1 MQENEETRQ
10 SQETTQNEEPNTQPI
25 ENASEINQD
34 NQESQESE
42 VSQDTQDNQ
51 VSENVLN
58 EANTTTELNEEQM
71 LIKMQELLSKNASW
85 LEQVKMSLFAIY
97 HLHKSHKDIK
107 EKYEFV
113 LSECVRI
120 KEELI
125 RSVDEFKI
133 FLDTDKKEFLKM
145 IETMRTLNAEN
156 ALKVEEC
163 KELLK
168 NFENIHELVENTL
181 NSMNEKLQEGK
192 NIHALISA
200 MYEELKR
207 YDAQAIITE
216 ANRILEE
223 LKQAANDLRVEAS
236 QVKDTAITEITE
248 LKDNSLSTINETK
261 NTAITEITELKDNS
275 ISEITELKDNSLST
289 INETKNTAITEIT
302 ELKDNSLSTIN
313 ETKNTAISEITEL
326 KDNSISEISSKKEE
340 ALAQIEEIKIEQE
353 QKITELE
360 ENNTLQDEKIASLE
374 QAKEELS
381 TELNKKVKFLTQN
394 LTWSVGSGGDYEDLQ
409 SAINAASQY
418 INLNNTHITL
428 NIKDGYTLTSPVI
441 IRLNLPLVI
450 RGENGISDTLRVDLN
465 NKAWPSFGLYIES
478 KVNIQDISIESVS
491 VNCLLI
497 YIENTTASL
506 YNVNLTG
513 NAPGIVSTNKADVS
527 IDYTNFN
534 NIFSDPELCYDLSA
548 SSSNVV
554 LGGNVVFNTN
564 NQAYATAIRA
574 CVGGNI
580 SGIWWASQTQIKGNY
595 KVGIQVNN
603 AFVYN
608 ANIAMTGNF
617 TSKYSQA
624 PQVLTSNGFI
634 SHNI

>member
-1 MQENEETRQ
+1 MQENEDLRE
-10 SQETTQNEEPNTQPI
+10 NEGLNTQPVELPN
-25 ENASEINQD
+25 ENSEDENNSEEKSNQD
-34 NQESQESE
+34 NLQ
-42 VSQDTQDNQ
+42 
-51 VSENVLN
+51 
-58 EANTTTELNEEQM
+58 ANTTTELNEEQM
-71 LIKMQELLSKNASW
+71 LTKMQELLSKNASW

-192 NIHALISA
+192 NIHALIAA

-216 ANRILEE
+216 ANRVLEE
-223 LKQAANDLRVEAS
+223 LKQAANDLRLEAS
-236 QVKDTAITEITE
+236 QVKDTA
-248 LKDNSLSTINETK
+248 
-261 NTAITEITELKDNS
+261 

-289 INETKNTAITEIT
+289 INETK
-302 ELKDNSLSTIN
+302 D
-313 ETKNTAISEITEL
+313 TAISEITEL

-340 ALAQIEEIKIEQE
+340 ALAQLEEIKIEQE

-374 QAKEELS
+374 QAKEEFN

-409 SAINAASQY
+409 SAINEASQY
-418 INLNNTHITL
+418 INLNNTHIIL

-441 IRLNLPLVI
+441 INLKLPLVI

-465 NKAWPSFGLYIES
+465 NKAWLSFGLYIKS
-478 KVNIQDISIESVS
+478 KVDIQDISIVNVS
-491 VNCLLI
+491 VNNTLI

-506 YNVNLTG
+506 LNMNLTG
-513 NAPGIVSTNKADVS
+513 NAPSIISTNKADVS
-527 IDYTNFN
+527 IDFTNFN
-534 NIFSDPELCYDLSA
+534 NVFSEYELCYDLNA

-554 LGGNVVFNTN
+554 LGSNVVFNTN
-564 NQAYATAIRA
+564 NQTYATAIRA
-574 CVGGNI
+574 CSGGNI
-580 SGIWWASQTQIKGNY
+580 SGIWWAGGTQIKGNY

-608 ANIAMTGNF
+608 ANIVMTGNF